1 MNCCRRHIIHLVA
14 TAIAVVFLWCCPK
27 SVLATSSD
35 KEFVDSILALIT
47 PQMPDSSKA
56 KLYHEIARNCNSFD
70 IVEKYGWLAVN
81 LYPEENVI
89 ARVNSYV
96 CIMWAYQ
103 TSGKSRE
110 AINIGR
116 KALALCGNNPEYSG
130 SKAYLLNALA
140 PCYDDINH
148 LDSSLLCQT
157 EALDIAIEN
166 NNYVFQCYVY
176 HRLAILCLDRRFIK
190 LGNEYIDSLESVSRK
205 HNYSFHIAAAYY
217 LRGRSLIYST
227 VENIPH
233 LLRAVDY
240 IKKTLSIYDT
250 INLPLGMMGGYY
262 NALLTAN
269 DLYMRLAS
277 LTESDE
283 YADTSYVYY
292 KQCRDWYKDNNNP
305 DFISL
310 QGQYASYLLLKNRPK
325 EALKAIRMCDPLMED
340 SLHLLYKQT
349 YYKTLADC
357 YHALGNHRA
366 CLEYS
371 KKEVE
376 CMLLV
381 HDDAASDDMS
391 DFRALTYAKQRKKLD
406 EIERQNIEL
415 KNNLENRHS
424 QIILFF
430 TIAGLL
436 LLMIVVAF
444 LVRSFTIRRRTNGLL
459 YVKNSLLSQQREEIE
474 VQRDVLAYQ
483 TASLEKVNRRIM
495 SSVNY
500 AKRIQVAAIP
510 SENELRAVFN
520 QSFVYFCPKS
530 VVSGDFYYIAQIE
543 GYRVVVVADCTG
555 HGIPGGFLSMLG
567 IFGLKE
573 FLLTKEDA
581 HNPGI
586 VLDKMKD
593 FVSRSLSSQESHVAM
608 SDGMDMTICSFA
620 PEGGIIRYA
629 SANQPAVIVSNGNL
643 IKLVGDSIPVGK
655 FHDETET
662 FTTSKYKIA
671 EGDMVYL
678 FSDGV
683 YDQIGGRDQNGKVKR
698 LQRTNI
704 EQFLIEISSLP
715 IDAQTDKFNQY
726 IDEWRGDCEQTDDML
741 LIGIKV

>member
-1 MNCCRRHIIHLVA
+1 
-14 TAIAVVFLWCCPK
+14 
-27 SVLATSSD
+27 
-35 KEFVDSILALIT
+35 
-47 PQMPDSSKA
+47 
-56 KLYHEIARNCNSFD
+56 
-70 IVEKYGWLAVN
+70 
-81 LYPEENVI
+81 
-89 ARVNSYV
+89 
-96 CIMWAYQ
+96 
-103 TSGKSRE
+103 
-110 AINIGR
+110 
-116 KALALCGNNPEYSG
+116 
-130 SKAYLLNALA
+130 
-140 PCYDDINH
+140 
-148 LDSSLLCQT
+148 
-157 EALDIAIEN
+157 
-166 NNYVFQCYVY
+166 
-176 HRLAILCLDRRFIK
+176 
-190 LGNEYIDSLESVSRK
+190 
-205 HNYSFHIAAAYY
+205 
-217 LRGRSLIYST
+217 
-227 VENIPH
+227 
-233 LLRAVDY
+233 
-240 IKKTLSIYDT
+240 
-250 INLPLGMMGGYY
+250 
-262 NALLTAN
+262 
-269 DLYMRLAS
+269 
-277 LTESDE
+277 
-283 YADTSYVYY
+283 
-292 KQCRDWYKDNNNP
+292 
-305 DFISL
+305 
-310 QGQYASYLLLKNRPK
+310 
-325 EALKAIRMCDPLMED
+325 
-340 SLHLLYKQT
+340 
-349 YYKTLADC
+349 
-357 YHALGNHRA
+357 
-366 CLEYS
+366 
-371 KKEVE
+371 
-376 CMLLV
+376 MLLV
-381 HDDAASDDMS
+381 LDDAASDDMS

-510 SENELRAVFN
+510 SDNELRAVFN

-643 IKLVGDSIPVGK
+643 IKLVGDAIPVGK

-662 FTTSKYKIA
+662 FTTSEYKIA

-683 YDQIGGRDQNGKVKR
+683 YDQIGGRNQNGKVKR
-698 LQRTNI
+698 LQRTNF

-715 IDAQTDKFNQY
+715 IDSQTDKFNQY